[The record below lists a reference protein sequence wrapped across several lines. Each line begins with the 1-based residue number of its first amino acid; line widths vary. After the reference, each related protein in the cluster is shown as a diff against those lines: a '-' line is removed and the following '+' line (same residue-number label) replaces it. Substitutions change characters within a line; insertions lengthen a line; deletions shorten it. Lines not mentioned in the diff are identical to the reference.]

1 MCAAVLAA
9 GSPWAQHPAVGE
21 QGPSPCPMG
30 TGTAPRARR
39 GMNMLTRGLVGL
51 VQTSELVH
59 HQVSECSL
67 CVFWGKNILFGRH
80 LKAAYLLQR
89 KPAAVTK
96 TKNREHQGEA
106 R

>member
-1 MCAAVLAA
+1 
-9 GSPWAQHPAVGE
+9 
-21 QGPSPCPMG
+21 
-30 TGTAPRARR
+30 
-39 GMNMLTRGLVGL
+39 MLTGGLVRL
-51 VQTSELVH
+51 FQTSELVH